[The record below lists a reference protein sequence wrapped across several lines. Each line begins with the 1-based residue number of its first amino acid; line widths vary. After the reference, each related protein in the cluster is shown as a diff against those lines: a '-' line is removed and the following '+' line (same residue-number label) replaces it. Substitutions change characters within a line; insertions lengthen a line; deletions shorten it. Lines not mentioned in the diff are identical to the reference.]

1 MCSIYLC
8 GSFRLIAHRVVH
20 IVWCIIILTQINNK
34 PISDLETNP
43 SFKLNI
49 HYVFYGSMWF
59 ISPHS
64 TQ

>member
-1 MCSIYLC
+1 MKLC
-8 GSFRLIAHRVVH
+8 GSFHLIAHSSSHSLVYYY
-20 IVWCIIILTQINNK
+20 TPPINE

-49 HYVFYGSMWF
+49 YYVFYGSIWF